1 MAKEH
6 EIVTESEITSEFQYV
21 CDVIEHH
28 RTCALVAVNLEHLL
42 TCWEVGGFVF
52 NRLKS
57 GKWGDKIVRALADYI
72 KRNRPDMKGY
82 SKSNLYNMVKFYEQY
97 SSLEFLQCVDR
108 YRCLK
113 DCSTSQSTIVQP
125 AVGQLAEMENVQPMA
140 GQMPSILQLVT
151 YSHHII
157 ILNSCRR
164 VEERLFY
171 ILYANHER
179 LNKRELERV
188 IKSDTFSNL
197 LGGDAGNMSEVMLQQ
212 YPTARVMFKDRL
224 MVDFLSLPPKH
235 TEPRM
240 HKALV
245 AQMKEFLLEMGKED
259 FIFVQDEYPLKVGGK
274 TFYLD
279 FLFYHRVLHC
289 YVAVELKVGEY
300 QPKDQG
306 QLEFYLSVL
315 DKDIKRENE
324 NPSIGILLCRHA
336 NRAVVEYSL
345 SKSMSPT
352 MVAEYERVMIPR
364 EVLQRSL
371 DEFVEFSTK

>member
-1 MAKEH
+1 M
-6 EIVTESEITSEFQYV
+6 
-21 CDVIEHH
+21 
-28 RTCALVAVNLEHLL
+28 AVNQEHLL
-42 TCWEVGGFVF
+42 TCWEVGGFVSS
-52 NRLKS
+52 RLRN
-57 GKWGDKIVRALADYI
+57 GNWGDKVVRALADYI
-72 KRNRPDMKGY
+72 KRNRPDMRGY

-97 SSLEFLQCVDR
+97 SSLEFSQYIGQYQC
-108 YRCLK
+108 LNSN
-113 DCSTSQSTIVQP
+113 STIQDVIVQP
-125 AVGQLAEMENVQPMA
+125 TVGQLSKDVIVQPTV
-140 GQMPSILQLVT
+140 GQMPNILQLVT
-151 YSHHII
+151 YSHHTI
-157 ILNSCRR
+157 ILNSCQRI
-164 VEERLFY
+164 EERIFY
-171 ILYANHER
+171 MLYANHER

-188 IKSDTFSNL
+188 IKTDTFSNL
-197 LGGDAGNMSEVMLQQ
+197 LGGDVRNMSEVMLQQ

-240 HKALV
+240 HKAIV
-245 AQMKEFLLEMGKED
+245 TQMKEFLLEMGKED

-279 FLFYHRVLHC
+279 FLFYHRILHC

-336 NRAVVEYSL
+336 NKAVVEYSL

-371 DEFVEFSTK
+371 NEFVEFSTK